1 MAALGRKRT
10 CADVCYSPGAD
21 MRTLQ
26 RKRHRMARTP
36 IGAWLARDSS
46 PREEFMGKM
55 RMVVALLFA
64 LFVWLP
70 AQGSPIRFNATGVSG
85 ISGFVEFDDAAI
97 AAMFGFVQNTAVV
110 GLSLNVFG
118 ETFDLADVVTSG
130 FTLINVFVSPP
141 RISNGSGLLAD
152 NGAHQVAVLADGVK
166 GTPAAGDASLA
177 LEQVIGGIFIFT
189 VYPVTWTVG
198 VAPVP
203 EPATA
208 LLFAIGLASLA
219 LLLRRPGW
227 DSARA
232 RSQ

>member
-1 MAALGRKRT
+1 
-10 CADVCYSPGAD
+10 
-21 MRTLQ
+21 
-26 RKRHRMARTP
+26 
-36 IGAWLARDSS
+36 
-46 PREEFMGKM
+46 MGKIW
-55 RMVVALLFA
+55 MVVALVLA
-64 LFVWLP
+64 LFVSLP
-70 AQGSPIRFNATGVSG
+70 TQGSPIRFDATGVPG
-85 ISGFVEFDDAAI
+85 ISGFVEFDDASV

-130 FTLINVFVSPP
+130 FTFINIFVSPP

-152 NGAHQVAVLADGVK
+152 NGAHQVAFFPDGFN
-166 GTPAAGDASLA
+166 GTPADGDASLA

-208 LLFAIGLASLA
+208 LLFAVGFASLA
-219 LLLRRPGW
+219 LLLRRRAC
-227 DSARA
+227 DNARA
-232 RSQ
+232 GSQ